1 MTSSKTS
8 REAPVRN
15 FPSREGK
22 FFPAQRELP
31 IWAQWLIFI
40 TALLYAIAAL
50 WFLA

>member
-8 REAPVRN
+8 REAP
-15 FPSREGK
+15 G
-22 FFPAQRELP
+22 FPARPELP
-31 IWAQWLIFI
+31 GWAQWLIFI